1 MNKTMVVESIN
12 NEVIIRMP
20 SFLGIDTIQRMI
32 DLMSFKEATIR
43 SQAKQEDIDAL
54 AKEVNRGWWSKNRS
68 RFIK

>member
-1 MNKTMVVESIN
+1 MVVESIN